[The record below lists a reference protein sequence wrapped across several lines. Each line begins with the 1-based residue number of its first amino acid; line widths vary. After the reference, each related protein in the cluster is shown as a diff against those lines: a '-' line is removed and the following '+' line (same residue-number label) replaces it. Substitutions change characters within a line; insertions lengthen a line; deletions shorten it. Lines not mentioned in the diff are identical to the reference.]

1 VRITKSK
8 EETTIF
14 IGNIRKYWTENHV
27 RQIITERVSYFDRM
41 RFFADPNNPGRNRGY
56 CFIEYDNP
64 MLARDAYDKLSRNI
78 VLDNTSLTIDWAD
91 EFDSNQDIN
100 KVQIHLSGIND
111 SINTEE
117 LNTVFGQYGNIINI
131 KLARDLENLGRTDY
145 GFVTYSTEEEAA
157 RAIREFNWKEYFDS
171 PVSVQYARKISAII
185 KHKQKTKGDMLDK
198 KRRRDN
204 IIKKSKED
212 DGSDIEENMDNSKI
226 IKKQELILN
235 V

>member
-1 VRITKSK
+1 MS
-8 EETTIF
+8 
-14 IGNIRKYWTENHV
+14 H
-27 RQIITERVSYFDRM
+27 FDRM
-41 RFFADPNNPGRNRGY
+41 RFFYDPANPGRNRGY

-64 MLARDAYDKLSRNI
+64 MQAREAYDKLSRNI

-91 EFDSNQDIN
+91 EFDSNHDIN
-100 KVQIHLSGIND
+100 KFQIHLSGLND

-131 KLARDLENLGRTDY
+131 RLARDMENAGRTDY

-157 RAIREFNWKEYFDS
+157 RAIRGFNWKEYFDS
-171 PVSVQYARKISAII
+171 PINVQYARKISAII

-204 IIKKSKED
+204 MIKKTKED
-212 DGSDIEENMDNSKI
+212 EGSDIDENNVKGFKKEE
-226 IKKQELILN
+226 QILN

>member
-1 VRITKSK
+1 
-8 EETTIF
+8 
-14 IGNIRKYWTENHV
+14 
-27 RQIITERVSYFDRM
+27 M
-41 RFFADPNNPGRNRGY
+41 RFFADANNPGRNRGY

-64 MLARDAYDKLSRNI
+64 MLARDAYDKLCRNI

-91 EFDSNQDIN
+91 EFDSKYDIN
-100 KVQIHLSGIND
+100 KFQIHLSGLNNL
-111 SINTEE
+111 INTEE

-131 KLARDLENLGRTDY
+131 KLARDMETLGRIDY
-145 GFVTYSTEEEAA
+145 GFVTYSNEEEAA
-157 RAIREFNWKEYFDS
+157 RAIREFNWKEYFDC
-171 PVSVQYARKISAII
+171 PVNIQYARKISAII

-204 IIKKSKED
+204 MIKISKED

-226 IKKQELILN
+226 TKKQESIMN